1 MGKYLLL
8 SFFMVFVMAMIPRS
22 FRWTAIALTLAIASA
37 VVATLPSDARYRPP
51 SNLQRPDGR
60 QGAATRNPICVKDRF
75 VFEPVVPTSNY
86 GQTTEA
92 FPTFYWY
99 LANHAFSW
107 ARFELYAVQPKTLK
121 QEPDPVYQT
130 TFRLKSNKTL
140 ASLTLPKTSGF
151 PPLEKGRDYLWK
163 VTLIC
168 SQGGPDD
175 VTANGSQLSVQSWI
189 TRVEPRAG
197 LNMKL
202 VKNPRRYDVYAEE
215 GLWYDAVYDL
225 AVQRQQ
231 QPQQSRLAT
240 DWHDLLQETMLRS
253 FASVVQ

>member
-1 MGKYLLL
+1 
-8 SFFMVFVMAMIPRS
+8 MAMLTRL
-22 FRWTAIALTLAIASA
+22 FRWTADSWCVAIALTLTLTSTAL
-37 VVATLPSDARYRPP
+37 VTLPSTARYRPP

-60 QGAATRNPICVKDRF
+60 QGAATRTICAKDRF
-75 VFEPVVPTSNY
+75 AFEPVVPTSNY

-107 ARFELYAVQPKTLK
+107 ARFELYAAQPKTLK
-121 QEPDPVYQT
+121 LEPDPIYQT
-130 TFRLKSNKTL
+130 TFRLMGGKTFSSL
-140 ASLTLPKTSGF
+140 PLPASAGL

-175 VTANGSQLSVQSWI
+175 ETANGSQLSVQSWI
-189 TRVEPRAG
+189 SRVEPSAE
-197 LNMKL
+197 LKAKL
-202 VKNPRRYDVYAEE
+202 VKSPRRYEVYAEA
-215 GLWYDAVYDL
+215 GLWYDAVHDL

-231 QPQQSRLAT
+231 QPQQSRLAA
-240 DWHDLLQETMLRS
+240 DWGDLLQETMLRS
-253 FASVVQ
+253 FAAAVW